1 MTSERERRLLR
12 PHYSWLC
19 AVTILAALIGTSG
32 VAEAQNPNDPNAL
45 DRQISEAGRAP
56 AIPHMPES
64 RRAAIDK
71 VIVIS
76 GDEVRA
82 DQEVDGTYGRATPGL
97 VGGMDAG
104 SRMGTITREIGGV
117 PISLPIPGTALPG
130 AILGGLAGVT
140 MREIQE
146 FRDELTRD
154 LVESDSPPLR
164 SDGLALDAFWGIR
177 RLDHLES
184 HLFSPTLEVPEDA
197 DALLKTRFDELSI
210 DVQGK
215 EAIITTSVVAT
226 VHLPSE
232 GRDVYRTVIRYR
244 DRDTLGNWTANDK
257 ALWHSYMNFARY
269 YLGRE
274 LAADV
279 FGRVDLE
286 QELTPEK
293 SVDTKLDRKNRQRV
307 TTDSVTPTLAWTLK
321 VNGGNAYGSW
331 VEAIDPARVRYDI
344 EVFDDRQLVY
354 DAQAVGGLSHRLSYP
369 LEPCSSYR
377 WSVRPVYDANGS
389 TRFGEWMRFD
399 DATDDEKASSRKK
412 SKKQIKQ
419 EAEAAKERAEFGKG
433 LIGRQASLAPAYT
446 QDFAEL
452 SVACNK

>member
-1 MTSERERRLLR
+1 MTL
-12 PHYSWLC
+12 
-19 AVTILAALIGTSG
+19 LAAIDGVTG
-32 VAEAQNPNDPNAL
+32 VALAQNPNDPNAL
-45 DRQISEAGRAP
+45 DRQSIVSGTAP
-56 AIPHMPES
+56 GMAHMPES

-76 GDEVRA
+76 GDDVA
-82 DQEVDGTYGRATPGL
+82 DQDVDGTYGRATPGL

-130 AILGGLAGVT
+130 AILGGIAGVT

-177 RLDHLES
+177 RLDHIES

-197 DALLKTRFDELSI
+197 DALLRTRFEELSI
-210 DVQGK
+210 DVDGD

-226 VHLPSE
+226 VHLTDE
-232 GRDVYRTVIRYR
+232 GRDVYKTIIRYR

-274 LAADV
+274 VAADV
-279 FGRVDLE
+279 FGRVDLDY
-286 QELTPEK
+286 ELTPVK
-293 SVDTKLDRKNRQRV
+293 SVDTGLDGKDRRRL
-307 TTDSVTPTLAWTLK
+307 TTDSVTPTLAWSLTI
-321 VNGGNAYGSW
+321 NGGNAYGSW
-331 VEAIDPARVRYDI
+331 VEAIDPARVRFDI
-344 EVFDDRQLVY
+344 EIFDDRQLVY
-354 DAQAVGGLSHRLSYP
+354 DAQAVEGASHRLGYP
-369 LEPCSSYR
+369 LEPCTTYR

-389 TRFGEWMRFD
+389 TRFGEWMRLA
-399 DATDDEKASSRKK
+399 DAPGDEKKSSRKK

-419 EAEAAKERAEFGKG
+419 EAEQARERAEFGKG
-433 LIGRQASLAPAYT
+433 LIGRSASTAPAYT
-446 QDFAEL
+446 QDFAQL
-452 SVACNK
+452 AVACTK